1 MNADTPILISV
12 LVPVYGVERWIG
24 DCARSLFSQT
34 MWEGI
39 EFIFVDDAS
48 PDASIE
54 ILGKALA
61 EYPARV
67 AQTRLLHHPENRGL
81 AAARRTAIEAARGKW
96 LLHADSDDIVM
107 PSAALE
113 LLAEAEKHPEADLV
127 FGGYF
132 ASEDPAHAS
141 TGRRLDF
148 LPPRWSRE
156 RWLGVLL
163 AQSHRIANRTWGLL
177 IRRSLCTQHN
187 IYPVE
192 GIDFAEDYAV
202 VPRLMHAARGIAAV
216 RRPLYGYRAARDG
229 SYMRR
234 LDARAAAQYVA
245 ANRVVTDYLKGQPDY
260 DRYRENVILGR
271 LNIEKWILKRGLPPE
286 EYDARLFYDGDRPRR
301 MLHRF
306 YAAAI
311 ESGTPLLAR
320 IAGLAANFRLR

>member
-39 EFIFVDDAS
+39 EFIFVDDAT

-54 ILGKALA
+54 ILGKVLA

-67 AQTRLLHHPENRGL
+67 AQTRVLQHPENRGL
-81 AAARRTAIEAARGKW
+81 AAARRTAIDAARGEW
-96 LLHADSDDIVM
+96 LLHADSDDVLM
-107 PSAALE
+107 ASAALE
-113 LLAEAEKHPEADLV
+113 LLSEAEKHPEADLV

-132 ASEDPAHAS
+132 AAEDPARTSKGH
-141 TGRRLDF
+141 RLDF
-148 LPPRWSRE
+148 LPPRWSQE
-156 RWLGVLL
+156 RWLRTILT
-163 AQSHRIANRTWGLL
+163 QSHRIANRTWGVL
-177 IRRSLCTQHN
+177 IRRTLCTLHN

-192 GIDFAEDYAV
+192 GINFAEDYAV
-202 VPRLMHAARGIAAV
+202 MPRLLHAARGIAAV
-216 RRPLYGYRAARDG
+216 RKPLYGYRAARDG
-229 SYMRR
+229 SYMKR

-260 DRYRENVILGR
+260 DRFRESVILAR

-286 EYDARLFYDGDRPRR
+286 EYDAQLFYDGDRPRR
-301 MLHRF
+301 KLDRL

-320 IAGLAANFRLR
+320 IVGLGANLRCR